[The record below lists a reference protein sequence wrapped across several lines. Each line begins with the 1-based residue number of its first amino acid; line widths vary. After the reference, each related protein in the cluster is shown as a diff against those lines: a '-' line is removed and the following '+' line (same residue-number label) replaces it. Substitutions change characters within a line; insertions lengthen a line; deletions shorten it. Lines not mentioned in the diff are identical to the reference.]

1 MEKWDEER
9 NKNKLFHLISSIPPH
24 SFSPHIAPLIL
35 HLPCLITFYLISNF
49 TSYTVPSLSV
59 FLSVCLSL
67 SLRHPNY
74 LKLAPTLLNLSSFF
88 NLIVFSY
95 SISLSLIL
103 FSPFTPFS
111 ALHFFPFFSLTFYP
125 FFSFSFCLALFSSL
139 SSYPVRFHLSLCNTF
154 LFFSSFSLYRC
165 GTRRKLSP
173 WRGKWG
179 QPVMRVWRTLSSI
192 NQTRTCSW
200 VSERLPFIHFMK
212 LIH

>member
-139 SSYPVRFHLSLCNTF
+139 SSYPVRFYLSLCNTF
-154 LFFSSFSLYRC
+154 LFFSSFLFLFTGVELEESYRLEEENGVNRLCGCGEPSL
-165 GTRRKLSP
+165 L
-173 WRGKWG
+173 
-179 QPVMRVWRTLSSI
+179 
-192 NQTRTCSW
+192 
-200 VSERLPFIHFMK
+200 
-212 LIH
+212 

>member
-59 FLSVCLSL
+59 FPSVCLSL
-67 SLRHPNY
+67 SLRHPNC

-139 SSYPVRFHLSLCNTF
+139 SSYPVRFYLSLCNTF
-154 LFFSSFSLYRC
+154 LFFSSFLFLFTGVELEESYRLEEENGVNRLCGCGEPSL
-165 GTRRKLSP
+165 L
-173 WRGKWG
+173 
-179 QPVMRVWRTLSSI
+179 
-192 NQTRTCSW
+192 
-200 VSERLPFIHFMK
+200 
-212 LIH
+212 